1 VLRIQSGLPTLL
13 CDLDLHPSGEGS
25 VEAANYSK

>member
-1 VLRIQSGLPTLL
+1 VLRIQFGLPALL
-13 CDLDLHPSGEGS
+13 CDLDLHPPGEGS